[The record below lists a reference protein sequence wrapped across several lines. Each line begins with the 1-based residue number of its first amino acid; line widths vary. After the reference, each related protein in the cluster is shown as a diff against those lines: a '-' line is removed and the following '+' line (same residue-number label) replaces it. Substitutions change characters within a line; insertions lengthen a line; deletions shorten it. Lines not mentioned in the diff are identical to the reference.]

1 MDCFEGDECMKRFTK
16 ILLGAIFVALIAG
29 SIQSISADHETDKG
43 IFKDRTN
50 VDLADT
56 KNTNYQVY
64 LQVVHRNGDGHLIS
78 IIESTANA
86 GHISHKLTD
95 DIFDTLLGKKE
106 IIIIDNIKYE
116 KVQYTF
122 SPTLEQRWMGM
133 YPIFEQ
139 ININIEVEGDALVQ
153 MNKKIKDYSLWKIHY
168 CADFANIGHHDGL
181 QCIPVFQVLVPTMT
195 LEPTD
200 VITQQWTILREL
212 N

>member
-64 LQVVHRNGDGHLIS
+64 LQAVLRNGDGHLIS

-95 DIFDTLLGKKE
+95 DIFDTLMGEKE

-133 YPIFEQ
+133 YPILEQ
-139 ININIEVEGDALVQ
+139 ININIKVEGDALVQ
-153 MNKKIKDYSLWKIHY
+153 INKKTKDYSLWKIHY
-168 CADFANIGHHDGL
+168 CADFADIGHHDGL
-181 QCIPVFQVLVPTMT
+181 QCIPVFQVLVPTLT

-200 VITQQWTILREL
+200 VVIQQWTILREL

>member
-64 LQVVHRNGDGHLIS
+64 LQAVLRNGDGHLIS

-95 DIFDTLLGKKE
+95 DIFDTLMGEKE

-133 YPIFEQ
+133 YPILEQ
-139 ININIEVEGDALVQ
+139 ITININVEGDAATQ
-153 MNKKIKDYSLWKIHY
+153 MNKKIKDHNVWKIHY
-168 CADFANIGHHDGL
+168 CADFANIGHPGGI

-200 VITQQWTILREL
+200 VITHHWTILRAM

>member
-1 MDCFEGDECMKRFTK
+1 MKKFTVWSLSAVF
-16 ILLGAIFVALIAG
+16 IALIAC
-29 SIQSISADHETDKG
+29 SIQSISADHESGEG
-43 IFKDRTN
+43 IFKDKSEVN
-50 VDLADT
+50 LADT

-64 LQVVHRNGDGHLIS
+64 VQVVHRNVDGQLIS

-95 DIFDTLLGKKE
+95 DIFDTLMGEKE
-106 IIIIDNIKYE
+106 IVIIDNIKYE
-116 KVQYTF
+116 KVRYTF

-133 YPIFEQ
+133 YPIPDQ
-139 ININIEVEGDALVQ
+139 IKININVKGDALVQ
-153 MNKKIKDYSLWKIHY
+153 INEKTKDYSLWKIHY

-181 QCIPVFQVLVPTMT
+181 QCIPIFQVLVPTMT

-200 VITQQWTILREL
+200 VITQHWTILRAI

>member
-64 LQVVHRNGDGHLIS
+64 LQAVLRDGDGHLIS

-95 DIFDTLLGKKE
+95 DIFDTLMGKKE

-116 KVQYTF
+116 KVQYTHT
-122 SPTLEQRWMGM
+122 PTLEKTTWGDTQGRQVIFMCETIEGHGDRCI
-133 YPIFEQ
+133 PIFQ
-139 ININIEVEGDALVQ
+139 ILV
-153 MNKKIKDYSLWKIHY
+153 S
-168 CADFANIGHHDGL
+168 
-181 QCIPVFQVLVPTMT
+181 TMT
-195 LEPTD
+195 LEPQGVVTH
-200 VITQQWTILREL
+200 QWTVLRAL

>member
-64 LQVVHRNGDGHLIS
+64 LQAVLRNGDGHLIS

-95 DIFDTLLGKKE
+95 DIFDTLMGKKE

-116 KVQYTF
+116 KVRYTYN
-122 SPTLEQRWMGM
+122 PTLEQRWVGM
-133 YPIFEQ
+133 FPLEQ
-139 ININIEVEGDALVQ
+139 FTININVEGDASAQ
-153 MNKKIKDYSLWKIHY
+153 INKKIKAYSAWKIHY
-168 CADFANIGHHDGL
+168 CADFANIGHDGL
-181 QCIPVFQVLVPTMT
+181 QCIPIFQVLVPTMT
-195 LEPTD
+195 LESTD
-200 VITQQWTILREL
+200 VITQHWTILREL
-212 N
+212 SV

>member
-1 MDCFEGDECMKRFTK
+1 MKKFTVWSLSAVF
-16 ILLGAIFVALIAG
+16 IALIAC

-43 IFKDRTN
+43 IFKN
-50 VDLADT
+50 ENEVDLVTTQDSD
-56 KNTNYQVY
+56 YQVY
-64 LQVVHRNGDGHLIS
+64 VQLVHRNGDGHLIS

-95 DIFDTLLGKKE
+95 DIFDTLMGKKE

-133 YPIFEQ
+133 YPILGNPIT
-139 ININIEVEGDALVQ
+139 ININVEGDAAAQ
-153 MNKKIKDYSLWKIHY
+153 INKKIKDHNVWKIHY
-168 CADFANIGHHDGL
+168 CADFANIGHDGL

-200 VITQQWTILREL
+200 VITQYWTILREL

>member
-64 LQVVHRNGDGHLIS
+64 LQAVLRNGDGHLIS

-95 DIFDTLLGKKE
+95 DIFDTLMGEKE

-133 YPIFEQ
+133 YPILEQ
-139 ININIEVEGDALVQ
+139 ITININVKGDAAAQ
-153 MNKKIKDYSLWKIHY
+153 ISKKIKDHNVWKIHY
-168 CADFANIGHHDGL
+168 CADFANIGHPDGL
-181 QCIPVFQVLVPTMT
+181 QCIPIFQVLVPTMT

-200 VITQQWTILREL
+200 VITQHWTILREL
-212 N
+212 D

>member
-16 ILLGAIFVALIAG
+16 ILLGAIFVALIAC

-64 LQVVHRNGDGHLIS
+64 LQAVLRNGDGHLIS

-95 DIFDTLLGKKE
+95 DIFDTL
-106 IIIIDNIKYE
+106 
-116 KVQYTF
+116 
-122 SPTLEQRWMGM
+122 MG
-133 YPIFEQ
+133 
-139 ININIEVEGDALVQ
+139 
-153 MNKKIKDYSLWKIHY
+153 
-168 CADFANIGHHDGL
+168 
-181 QCIPVFQVLVPTMT
+181 
-195 LEPTD
+195 
-200 VITQQWTILREL
+200 
-212 N
+212 